1 MDGIFEKIIAREV
14 PADIVYEDETV
25 IAFLDISPI
34 RKGHTLVVPKKKFE
48 NIFDGDPE
56 TLEHMIRAAQK
67 IARALVHATG
77 AHGVNI
83 LMNNGHAAGQDV
95 PHAHMHIIPR
105 FKRGEAFSVPDH
117 EKYESGE
124 RAVIADAIKKSIGA

>member
-1 MDGIFEKIIAREV
+1 MEGIFEKIIARQI

-25 IAFLDISPI
+25 IAFLDINPV

-48 NIFDGDPE
+48 NIFDGDAE
-56 TLEHMIRAAQK
+56 TLGTMMGVAQK
-67 IARALVHATG
+67 VARAILKATG

-95 PHAHMHIIPR
+95 PHAHMHVIPR
-105 FKRGEAFSVPDH
+105 WQRGEAFVTPEHQTYS
-117 EKYESGE
+117 SGE
-124 RAVIADAIKKSIGA
+124 SAQLAKAIGEAMD